1 MNKLYEFAVVI
12 TSTNTY
18 TMVVA
23 AENED
28 KAIDFAI
35 TNLSD
40 DVKDSESD
48 FETVDIT
55 KLGDYHNDDY

>member
-1 MNKLYEFAVVI
+1 
-12 TSTNTY
+12 
-18 TMVVA
+18 MVVA